1 MISTLIQLYAEYVME
16 EIIKPKDAITWYP
29 CDKNVPPVDDR
40 GVSEDILLFQE
51 TTRYI
56 SKGRYYQA
64 DVRRFI
70 PNASNWIPTHWAF
83 LNLPE
88 KA

>member
-16 EIIKPKDAITWYP
+16 EIIKPKDAITWYA
-29 CDKNVPPVDDR
+29 CDKYAPPTA
-40 GVSEDILLFQE
+40 GMGCSEYILLCQI
-51 TTRYI
+51 TTGYI
-56 SKGRYYQA
+56 CKGRYYEG

-70 PNASNWIPTHWAF
+70 PNTSNWIPTHWAF

-88 KA
+88 